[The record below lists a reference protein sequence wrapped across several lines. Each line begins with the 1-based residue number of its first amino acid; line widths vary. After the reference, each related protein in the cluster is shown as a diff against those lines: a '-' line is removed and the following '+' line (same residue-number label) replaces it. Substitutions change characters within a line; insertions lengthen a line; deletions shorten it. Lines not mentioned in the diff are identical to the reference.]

1 MNKNRRIAFL
11 LAVLFCL
18 SAITFVVVAKYAK
31 DIPFSGTVTF
41 KAHLADNLTLTESQA
56 IRQANGTYTLNTA
69 TPVSGNTYV
78 LMPGVDIP
86 KDPKITVYGK
96 TAVPAYLYVEVVI
109 SALPADITYAM
120 ADGWGKLTG
129 ITGPQGGTVYVY
141 NTLLNGTPNEVT
153 VQILKNNTLT
163 VSQKLSQTAT
173 GTVTFYAYLCQQNGS
188 AEASFNSAT

>member
-1 MNKNRRIAFL
+1 MNKKRRLAL
-11 LAVLFCL
+11 LFAVLFCL
-18 SAITFVVVAKYAK
+18 SAITFVVVAKYVK

-41 KAHLADNLTLTESQA
+41 KAHLADNLTLTESRA

-96 TAVPAYLYVEVVI
+96 TAVPAYLYVEVI
-109 SALPADITYAM
+109 STLPADVTYAM
-120 ADGWGKLTG
+120 ADGWTVLGTP
-129 ITGPQGGTVYVY
+129 GPKGGTVYVY